1 MNLQNLLVVKCFLYT
16 VKGQNGKV
24 LTPDGENT
32 PLQVKVLHSKLPL
45 VKACKFYQQHEL

>member
-32 PLQVKVLHSKLPL
+32 PLHSKLPL